1 MSWPPSADA
10 PSEYVTDPPTGR
22 RRPGF
27 LWRLRDEFALT
38 VGIVLMLL
46 WLLFFAACISLS
58 ASSEADKREN
68 GIFGIFFFTAMFGFP
83 AAVFIGLGI
92 NWRRKQRKL
101 NELADYLRMR
111 RETPLSEL
119 AQALGLNQIE
129 AATRL
134 RECQELELVAGRID
148 PERVVFVCEG

>member
-1 MSWPPSADA
+1 M
-10 PSEYVTDPPTGR
+10 DPPTGR

-46 WLLFFAACISLS
+46 WLLFFAACVSMT
-58 ASSEADKREN
+58 ASGEAETRET
-68 GIFGIFFFTAMFGFP
+68 GIFGLFLFTVMFGFP
-83 AAVFIGLGI
+83 AAVFIWLGI
-92 NWRRKQRKL
+92 AWRRRQRKL

-129 AATRL
+129 AAARL
-134 RECQELELVAGRID
+134 RECQELGLVAGRID
-148 PERVVFVCEG
+148 PERVVFMCDM